1 MWPLGLL
8 FSGYLLASYT
18 PLNALKAIEKTNVI
32 ILRRKALT
40 DKYVISLIRYD
51 VNKKKTELSI
61 SNFDLNILKNIR
73 WGEGYD
79 SGAWDFFAASLLT
92 FLYVCD

>member
-32 ILRRKALT
+32 ILKRKALI

-51 VNKKKTELSI
+51 VNKKNELSI
-61 SNFDLNILKNIR
+61 SNFDLNILKK
-73 WGEGYD
+73 Y
-79 SGAWDFFAASLLT
+79 
-92 FLYVCD
+92 